1 MTTNTSASTVKK
13 PMPSHAQVV
22 IIGGGVMGCSLA
34 YHLSKEGWKDI
45 LLLEKGELTSGSTW
59 HAAGLVTHS
68 ISHYGIASMARYA
81 TSLYP
86 QLEEETGQSCTW
98 HGCGSLRMVY
108 NSEQLDWLRYTLST
122 SLGLGVDLEIIGP
135 EEINRVHP
143 FYNTEGVIAALHTPD
158 DGHVDP
164 AGVAFALARGARSR
178 GVRIIRQNRATGME
192 RTAAGEWRVD
202 TEQGPVLCDI
212 VVNAGGTY
220 APQIG
225 RWVGID
231 IPMANMLHHYFITE
245 PVPEFADLEKEL
257 PVVRDDTRVSGYTR
271 MEQKSGLIGIY
282 EKLNPKTVWDE
293 GTPWEADSEL
303 FEPDY
308 DRVMPWLQG
317 ALERMPVLAKLGIRR
332 VVHGAITHPPDGNLM
347 LGPSSLPGLWMCCG
361 AQIGISWGP
370 GAGKYLAQWMTYG
383 AADISMHDFDWRR
396 FGARI
401 DSEYCVGK
409 GKEDYRLRHEIPYPH
424 RDRPDCRP
432 SHSRLSP
439 LYEILKER
447 GAVYENVY
455 GWERAQWFA
464 PEGVEREHI
473 HSFRRSP
480 LFDIVGA
487 EVQGLRESA
496 GILDASSFSKIEVR
510 GGDAAVFLSRLQ
522 ANSMPRREGA
532 ISLAYFLTEGGRIE
546 EETSLLKLAE
556 DRFYIIYAAVREA
569 AFIDWLRTQIKER
582 EEVEVINLTQELG
595 VLILSGPAS
604 RDILAQC
611 TEAPLDNASF
621 PWLSSRE
628 IKIAGAP
635 VRAIRISFSGDLG
648 WELHMGNAHMEK
660 VYRALVEAG
669 QPLGLVH
676 VGTAA
681 LNSMRMEKAY
691 PAGAELTPE
700 VTMAEADLRR
710 FVGPHDFQGRQATLE
725 PSSHWLLAY
734 LEIDEPDAAAPRAGE
749 INPEVDAEKV
759 IEADPAGHETVWI
772 QGSQDWEHIGSISSA
787 AFGHSVGKSL
797 AFAYLKPK
805 WAAPGSEVFVLVLG
819 RRRRA
824 RVLGQAAW
832 DPDHLRPR
840 LDAA

>member
-1 MTTNTSASTVKK
+1 MPGETQAM
-13 PMPSHAQVV
+13 PMPDQTQVV

-68 ISHYGIASMARYA
+68 VSHYGIAYMARYA

-98 HGCGSLRMVY
+98 HGCGSLRMAY
-108 NSEQLDWLRYTLST
+108 NSEQLDWLRYTLSI
-122 SLGLGVDLEIIGP
+122 GLGSGANMEIISP
-135 EEINRVHP
+135 REIKRVHP

-164 AGVAFALARGARSR
+164 AGVAFAMARGARSR
-178 GVRIIRQNRATGME
+178 GVRIVRQNRATGME
-192 RTAAGEWRVD
+192 RTASGEWRVD
-202 TEQGPVLCDI
+202 TEKGAVRCDI

-231 IPMANMLHHYFITE
+231 IPMANLLHHYFVTD
-245 PVPEFADLEKEL
+245 PVPEFADLAREL
-257 PVVRDDTRVSGYTR
+257 PVVRDDNRVSGYIR

-282 EKLNPKTVWDE
+282 EKLNPKTIWDQ

-317 ALERMPVLAKLGIRR
+317 ALECVPVLSERGIRR

-347 LGPSSLPGLWMCCG
+347 LGPSGLPGLWMCCG

-383 AADISMHDFDWRR
+383 AADISLRDFDWRR

-401 DSEYCVGK
+401 DSEYCTGK
-409 GKEDYRLRHEIPYPH
+409 GREDYQLRHEVPYPN
-424 RDRPDCRP
+424 RDRPACRP

-439 LYEILKER
+439 LYDILKER
-447 GAVYENVY
+447 GAVHENVY
-455 GWERAQWFA
+455 GWERPQWFA
-464 PEGVEREHI
+464 PDGMEREHI

-480 LFDIVGA
+480 LFDMVAA
-487 EVQGLRESA
+487 EVRGLRETA
-496 GILDASSFSKIEVR
+496 GLVDLSSFSKIEVR
-510 GGDAAVFLSRLQ
+510 GRDAAAFLERLQ
-522 ANSMPRREGA
+522 ANRMPRRQGA
-532 ISLAYFLTEGGRIE
+532 LSLAYFMTEGGRIE

-556 DRFYIIYAAVREA
+556 DRFYLVYTAVREA
-569 AFIDWLRTQIKER
+569 ALIDWLRGRIQDG
-582 EEVEVINLTQELG
+582 EEVEVLNLTQELG
-595 VLILSGPAS
+595 VLVLSGPAS
-604 RDILAQC
+604 RAILGQC
-611 TEAPLDNASF
+611 TAAPLDNASF

-628 IKIAGAP
+628 IEVAGAP
-635 VRAIRISFSGDLG
+635 VRAIRVSYSGDLG
-648 WELHMGNAHMEK
+648 WELHMDNAHMEA

-669 QPLGLVH
+669 ESQGLVH
-676 VGTAA
+676 VGSAA
-681 LNSMRMEKAY
+681 LNSLRMEKAY

-700 VTMAEADLRR
+700 VTMMEAGLNR
-710 FVGPHDFQGRQATLE
+710 FVGAHEFQGRQATLE
-725 PSSHWLLAY
+725 PASKWLLAY
-734 LEIDEPDAAAPRAGE
+734 IEIDEPHASDARADK
-749 INPEVDAEKV
+749 INAEVDAEE
-759 IEADPAGHETVWI
+759 ILEADPVGHETIWI
-772 QGSQDWEHIGSISSA
+772 QDSQGWKLVGSISSA

-797 AFAYLKPK
+797 AFAYLEPQ
-805 WAAPGSEVFVLVLG
+805 WAAPGSELSVLVLG
-819 RRRRA
+819 RSRRA
-824 RVLGQAAW
+824 RVLAQAAW

-840 LDAA
+840 LDASPN